1 MNAPRVILGIAVLAA
16 LALAV
21 SGSVVIAGEATNSAG
36 GAPASSVEPQNPRSG
51 TFAGK
56 ISIGNDRELY
66 LRCAGSGEPTV
77 LLESGIH
84 DSSDTWMSSDTK
96 AAPVF
101 TEVSKYTHVC
111 MYDRP
116 GTVRYTD
123 PPTLTTRS
131 TAVTMPRTL
140 RSMVSDL
147 HSVVTAARIP
157 GPYLLVGHSY
167 GGMIVRS
174 FSQTYPSA
182 TAGLV
187 FVDAFGPNIKQLFG
201 AQWAAYVETLNE
213 PGTALDDQSGWETVD
228 ADEAIR
234 AIENGGPLP
243 KVPAA
248 VISKTEPFGVSSTV
262 PVALTRTLERAWP
275 EVQDALVTLEPNTPH
290 VFATGSDH
298 YVQVRDPDLTTSMIR
313 LVLERYKRAEAR

>member
-1 MNAPRVILGIAVLAA
+1 MGIAVLAA

-21 SGSVVIAGEATNSAG
+21 SGSAVIAGEATNSAG
-36 GAPASSVEPQNPRSG
+36 RSHAHSVAAQSPRSG
-51 TFAGK
+51 TFAGQ
-56 ISIGNDRELY
+56 IAIGHGRELY
-66 LRCAGSGEPTV
+66 LRCAGHGEPTV

-84 DSSDTWMSSDTK
+84 DSSDTWTSSDTK

-101 TEVSKYTHVC
+101 TEVSEYTHVC

-123 PPTLTTRS
+123 PPALTSRS
-131 TAVTMPRTL
+131 TAVAMPRTL
-140 RSMVSDL
+140 VGMVSDL
-147 HSVVTAARIP
+147 HALLTTARIP

-174 FSQTYPSA
+174 FAQTYPSA

-201 AQWAAYVETLNE
+201 TQWPAYAETLNK
-213 PGTALDDQSGWETVD
+213 PGTALDDQPGWETVD

-234 AIENGGPLP
+234 TIEGGGPLP
-243 KVPAA
+243 VVPAV
-248 VISKTEPFGVSSTV
+248 VISKTDPFGVSPAV

-275 EVQDALVTLEPNTPH
+275 QVQDALVKLEPGTPQL
-290 VFATGSDH
+290 FATGSDH
-298 YVQVRDPDLTTSMIR
+298 YVQARDPDLTTSMVR
-313 LVLERYKRAEAR
+313 LVLDRYKRSDTR